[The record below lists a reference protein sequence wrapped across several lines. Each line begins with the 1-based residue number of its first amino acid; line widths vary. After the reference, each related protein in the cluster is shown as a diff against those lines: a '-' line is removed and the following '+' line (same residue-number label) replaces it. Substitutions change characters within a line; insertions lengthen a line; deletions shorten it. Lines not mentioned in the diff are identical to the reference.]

1 MRAVPRWRRAS
12 PWCTGKRRQNASEA
26 RFTFHAMN
34 ALGSPAAAG
43 TDNRTLSF
51 DPSDWL
57 RLIGGM
63 MLGAGALVLLI
74 RKGNDWSD
82 WAIFVA
88 LLIPAAVLLGLAFVR
103 RVPEERQGWTAAF
116 LVFGTLLLLA
126 SLLQLVNA
134 AGGQVRGW
142 NLVWTFAIAGA
153 VAVFTSLAMRA
164 PFQMLLGAI
173 FGIVAWLAFWD
184 KVLSNPSGETLQW
197 LLVVLAV
204 IYFVLAIVLGRA
216 GQPQSLDLITAAS
229 LAAVLAAALTFL
241 GLAGSFSGVSASSLP
256 GNVPKPSQGWNI
268 FLLVVSLAAIGF
280 GSRGPTRGP
289 SYVGA
294 LGLGAFIALV
304 GTDVVHRI
312 SGGDGGGVVGWPL
325 ILLIGGAAILAAGFV
340 LRPGMPGGPGGP
352 APAGPGGPG
361 QPAYAAPPPAAGPP
375 PAQPTPPATPTQQ
388 PPPQAPPPGDQ
399 PTQQQPAPGQGETGV
414 PRQPPPRGQP
424 PQG

>member
-1 MRAVPRWRRAS
+1 
-12 PWCTGKRRQNASEA
+12 
-26 RFTFHAMN
+26 MN

-43 TDNRTLSF
+43 TDDRTLSF
-51 DPSDWL
+51 DRSDWL

-82 WAIFVA
+82 WAIFFA
-88 LLIPAAVLLGLAFVR
+88 LLIPAGVLLGLAFMG

-134 AGGQVRGW
+134 AGGQPRGW
-142 NLVWTFAIAGA
+142 NLAWTFGVAGA
-153 VAVFTSLAMRA
+153 VAVFSSFALRA
-164 PFQMLLGAI
+164 PFQMLLGAL

-184 KVLSNPSGETLQW
+184 KVLSNPSGETIQW

-304 GTDVVHRI
+304 GADVVHRI
-312 SGGDGGGVVGWPL
+312 SGGGGGGVAGWPL
-325 ILLIGGAAILAAGFV
+325 ILLIGGAAILVAGFL
-340 LRPGMPGGPGGP
+340 LRPGAPGGPGGP
-352 APAGPGGPG
+352 AYAGPGGPG
-361 QPAYAAPPPAAGPP
+361 PPPYAAPPAPGPA
-375 PAQPTPPATPTQQ
+375 AQPTPPTQQQ
-388 PPPQAPPPGDQ
+388 PPTQAPPSGDQ
-399 PTQQQPAPGQGETGV
+399 PTQQQPAPGQQETQV
-414 PRQPPPRGQP
+414 HR
-424 PQG
+424 

>member
-1 MRAVPRWRRAS
+1 MRRRAG
-12 PWCTGKRRQNASEA
+12 TTTFGKGRPNAVVPVAACVTSCGAGPARR
-26 RFTFHAMN
+26 RLVKRPKRVLPFHAMN

-51 DPSDWL
+51 DRSDWL
-57 RLIGGM
+57 RVIGGM

-74 RKGNDWSD
+74 RKGSDWSD

-88 LLIPAAVLLGLAFVR
+88 LAIPAAVLLGLAFLG
-103 RVPEERQGWTAAF
+103 RVPEERQGWKAAF

-134 AGGQVRGW
+134 AGGHARGW
-142 NLVWTFAIAGA
+142 NLVWTFGIAAA
-153 VAVFTSLAMRA
+153 VAVFTSLAMQA

-184 KVLSNPSGETLQW
+184 KALSNPSGETIQW

-204 IYFVLAIVLGRA
+204 IYFVLAIVMGRA
-216 GQPQSLDLITAAS
+216 GRPQSLDLITAAS

-325 ILLIGGAAILAAGFV
+325 ILLIVGAAALAAGFV
-340 LRPGMPGGPGGP
+340 LRPRAPGGPGGP
-352 APAGPGGPG
+352 AYAGP
-361 QPAYAAPPPAAGPP
+361 
-375 PAQPTPPATPTQQ
+375 
-388 PPPQAPPPGDQ
+388 
-399 PTQQQPAPGQGETGV
+399 
-414 PRQPPPRGQP
+414 RR
-424 PQG
+424 

>member
-1 MRAVPRWRRAS
+1 
-12 PWCTGKRRQNASEA
+12 
-26 RFTFHAMN
+26 MN

-43 TDNRTLSF
+43 TDDRTLSF
-51 DPSDWL
+51 DRGDWL

-82 WAIFVA
+82 WAIFAA
-88 LLIPAAVLLGLAFVR
+88 LAIPAAVLLGLVFMG
-103 RVPEERQGWTAAF
+103 RVPEEREGWKAAY

-134 AGGQVRGW
+134 AGGQPRGW
-142 NLVWTFAIAGA
+142 NLVWAFGLAAGF
-153 VAVFTSLAMRA
+153 AVFTSLSMRA

-184 KVLSNPSGETLQW
+184 KVLSNPSGSTIQW

-204 IYFVLAIVLGRA
+204 IYFVVAIVLGRA
-216 GQPQSLDLITAAS
+216 GRPQSLDLITAAA
-229 LAAVLAAALTFL
+229 LAAVLAAALTFA
-241 GLAGSFSGVSASSLP
+241 GLAGSLGGVSASSLP

-304 GTDVVHRI
+304 GADVVHRI
-312 SGGDGGGVVGWPL
+312 SGGGGGGVAGWPL
-325 ILLIGGAAILAAGFV
+325 ILLIGGAAVLGAGFV
-340 LRPGMPGGPGGP
+340 LRPGAPGGPGGP
-352 APAGPGGPG
+352 ARAGAGRPGARRPRRTGSSRVRATPARGGGRRSADAPGHAD
-361 QPAYAAPPPAAGPP
+361 PAAADSGPAAG
-375 PAQPTPPATPTQQ
+375 
-388 PPPQAPPPGDQ
+388 
-399 PTQQQPAPGQGETGV
+399 
-414 PRQPPPRGQP
+414 
-424 PQG
+424 

>member
-1 MRAVPRWRRAS
+1 
-12 PWCTGKRRQNASEA
+12 
-26 RFTFHAMN
+26 MN

-43 TDNRTLSF
+43 TDDRTLSF
-51 DPSDWL
+51 DRSDWL

-82 WAIFVA
+82 WAIFFA
-88 LLIPAAVLLGLAFVR
+88 LLIPAGVLLGLAFMG
-103 RVPEERQGWTAAF
+103 RVPEERQGWKAAF

-134 AGGQVRGW
+134 AGGQPRGW
-142 NLVWTFAIAGA
+142 NLVWTFGVAAA
-153 VAVFTSLAMRA
+153 VAVFTSLSMGA

-173 FGIVAWLAFWD
+173 FGIVAWLNFWD
-184 KVLSNPSGETLQW
+184 KVLSNPSGETIQW

-204 IYFVLAIVLGRA
+204 IYFVLAIVMGRA
-216 GQPQSLDLITAAS
+216 GRPQSLDLITAAS

-241 GLAGSFSGVSASSLP
+241 GLAGSFSGASASSLP

-361 QPAYAAPPPAAGPP
+361 QVAYAAPPAAGAAAPGGG
-375 PAQPTPPATPTQQ
+375 AQPTPPATPTQQ
-388 PPPQAPPPGDQ
+388 PPTQAPPGDQ
-399 PTQQQPAPGQGETGV
+399 PTQQQ
-414 PRQPPPRGQP
+414 
-424 PQG
+424 

>member
-1 MRAVPRWRRAS
+1 
-12 PWCTGKRRQNASEA
+12 
-26 RFTFHAMN
+26 MN

-51 DPSDWL
+51 DRTDWL

-63 MLGAGALVLLI
+63 MVGAGALVLLI

-88 LLIPAAVLLGLAFVR
+88 LLIPAGVLLGLAFMG
-103 RVPEERQGWTAAF
+103 RVSEERQGWKAAF

-134 AGGQVRGW
+134 AGGQPRGW
-142 NLVWTFAIAGA
+142 NPVWKFGVAPAGA
-153 VAVFTSLAMRA
+153 VFPVPLPPGAAFTSLAMQA

-184 KVLSNPSGETLQW
+184 KVLSNPSGETIQW

-204 IYFVLAIVLGRA
+204 IYFVLAIVMGRA
-216 GQPQSLDLITAAS
+216 DRPQSLDLITAAS

-241 GLAGSFSGVSASSLP
+241 ELAGSFSGISASSLP

-304 GTDVVHRI
+304 GADVVHRI
-312 SGGDGGGVVGWPL
+312 SGGGGGGVAGWPL
-325 ILLIGGAAILAAGFV
+325 ILLIGGAAVLVAGFV
-340 LRPGMPGGPGGP
+340 LRPGAPGGPGGP
-352 APAGPGGPG
+352 APSGPGG
-361 QPAYAAPPPAAGPP
+361 
-375 PAQPTPPATPTQQ
+375 
-388 PPPQAPPPGDQ
+388 
-399 PTQQQPAPGQGETGV
+399 
-414 PRQPPPRGQP
+414 
-424 PQG
+424 